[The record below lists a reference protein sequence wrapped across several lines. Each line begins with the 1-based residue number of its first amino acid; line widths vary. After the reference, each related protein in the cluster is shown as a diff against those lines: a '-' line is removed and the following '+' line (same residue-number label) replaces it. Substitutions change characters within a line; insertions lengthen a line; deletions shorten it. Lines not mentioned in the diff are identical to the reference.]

1 MIILI
6 NKNYSG
12 SKLYLTSN
20 VSSALAEDEI
30 FASEVVTSIAKY
42 AKCDWGD
49 LSDEDKFA
57 NNSAVLHPNS
67 DRIVAAYNTSKG
79 RIYIITEAD
88 NSATTVLFS
97 YEY

>member
-1 MIILI
+1 MI

-20 VSSALAEDEI
+20 VSSALAEDEL
-30 FASEVVTSIAKY
+30 FASEIVAFITKY
-42 AKCDWGD
+42 ARCDWGD
-49 LSDEDKFA
+49 LSDGDKIA
-57 NNSAVLHPNS
+57 NNRAVLYPNS

-88 NSATTVLFS
+88 CSATTVLFS